1 MPAIKGQ
8 IYNDYLT
15 LPSFASFS
23 FSMQVTPTIVAG
35 DVKVV
40 KDGGAPANIA
50 TLPTVSGTVV
60 TYTLSATETNADSI
74 LVLFKD
80 QAGDEWVDVTVKIE
94 TEASGGGG
102 LTLAEIEASTVLAK
116 EATLS
121 TLSSTNQSEH
131 DATQSAIAA
140 IPPPLDSTATQA
152 AAAAALVA
160 YDGVVVSD
168 LSGLATATNV
178 TNAQTAIIAEIDAS
192 GGGGLT
198 LAEIEASTV
207 LAKEATLSTLSSTNQ
222 SEHDAT
228 QSAIAAIPPP
238 LDSTAT
244 QAAAAA
250 ALVAYDGVVVS
261 DLSGLATATNV
272 TNAQTAIIAEIDAI
286 PTNPLLMNDAR
297 LNNLDAAVSTR
308 LASAS
313 YTAPIAAGTIADAVW
328 DESYSTHTTAGTFG
342 KLMDTLRKSNLQI
355 DGLVNDAAA
364 TVTSFNTNLTHATGA
379 HDHQILLFVS
389 GALEGESRPILTYNN
404 TNGLITL
411 QEPLTVAP
419 ANGSEFVILIQH
431 VHPVGEISDAVRDEL
446 ATELGRVDVAI
457 SSRLASASYV
467 APSNSDIT
475 AIKAKTDNLTFSQA
489 GIVDANI
496 QYVNDVQVKG
506 TGTELDPWNPNA

>member
-94 TEASGGGG
+94 TE
-102 LTLAEIEASTVLAK
+102 
-116 EATLS
+116 
-121 TLSSTNQSEH
+121 
-131 DATQSAIAA
+131 
-140 IPPPLDSTATQA
+140 
-152 AAAAALVA
+152 
-160 YDGVVVSD
+160 
-168 LSGLATATNV
+168 
-178 TNAQTAIIAEIDAS
+178 AS

>member
-15 LPSFASFS
+15 LPSYASFGI
-23 FSMQVTPTIVAG
+23 FMQVTPTIVAG

-80 QAGDEWVDVTVKIE
+80 QSGDEWVDVTVKIE

-102 LTLAEIEASTVLAK
+102 
-116 EATLS
+116 
-121 TLSSTNQSEH
+121 
-131 DATQSAIAA
+131 
-140 IPPPLDSTATQA
+140 
-152 AAAAALVA
+152 
-160 YDGVVVSD
+160 
-168 LSGLATATNV
+168 
-178 TNAQTAIIAEIDAS
+178 

-207 LAKEATLSTLSSTNQ
+207 LAKQ
-222 SEHDAT
+222 SGFT
-228 QSAIAAIPPP
+228 
-238 LDSTAT
+238 
-244 QAAAAA
+244 
-250 ALVAYDGVVVS
+250 
-261 DLSGLATATNV
+261 GLATATNV

-286 PTNPLLMNDAR
+286 PTNPLLTNDAR

-313 YTAPIAAGTIADAVW
+313 YTVPIAAGTIADAVRT
-328 DESYSTHTTAGTFG
+328 E
-342 KLMDTLRKSNLQI
+342 
-355 DGLVNDAAA
+355 
-364 TVTSFNTNLTHATGA
+364 LT
-379 HDHQILLFVS
+379 
-389 GALEGESRPILTYNN
+389 
-404 TNGLITL
+404 
-411 QEPLTVAP
+411 
-419 ANGSEFVILIQH
+419 
-431 VHPVGEISDAVRDEL
+431 
-446 ATELGRVDVAI
+446 TELGRVDVAI

-467 APSNSDIT
+467 APSNSDIS

-506 TGTELDPWNPNA
+506 TGTELDPWNPV

>member
-15 LPSFASFS
+15 LPSYASYAW
-23 FSMQVTPTIVAG
+23 SMQVTPTIVAG

-116 EATLS
+116 
-121 TLSSTNQSEH
+121 QSGF
-131 DATQSAIAA
+131 T
-140 IPPPLDSTATQA
+140 
-152 AAAAALVA
+152 
-160 YDGVVVSD
+160 
-168 LSGLATATNV
+168 
-178 TNAQTAIIAEIDAS
+178 
-192 GGGGLT
+192 
-198 LAEIEASTV
+198 
-207 LAKEATLSTLSSTNQ
+207 
-222 SEHDAT
+222 
-228 QSAIAAIPPP
+228 
-238 LDSTAT
+238 
-244 QAAAAA
+244 
-250 ALVAYDGVVVS
+250 
-261 DLSGLATATNV
+261 GLATATNV

-286 PTNPLLMNDAR
+286 PTNPLLTNDAR

-313 YTAPIAAGTIADAVW
+313 YTVPIAAGTIADAVRT
-328 DESYSTHTTAGTFG
+328 E
-342 KLMDTLRKSNLQI
+342 
-355 DGLVNDAAA
+355 
-364 TVTSFNTNLTHATGA
+364 LT
-379 HDHQILLFVS
+379 
-389 GALEGESRPILTYNN
+389 
-404 TNGLITL
+404 
-411 QEPLTVAP
+411 
-419 ANGSEFVILIQH
+419 
-431 VHPVGEISDAVRDEL
+431 
-446 ATELGRVDVAI
+446 TELGRVDVAI

-506 TGTELDPWNPNA
+506 TGTELDPWNPV

>member
-15 LPSFASFS
+15 LPSRATAY
-23 FSMQVTPTIVAG
+23 SMQVTPTIVAG

-178 TNAQTAIIAEIDAS
+178 TNAQTAIIAEIDA
-192 GGGGLT
+192 
-198 LAEIEASTV
+198 
-207 LAKEATLSTLSSTNQ
+207 
-222 SEHDAT
+222 
-228 QSAIAAIPPP
+228 
-238 LDSTAT
+238 
-244 QAAAAA
+244 
-250 ALVAYDGVVVS
+250 
-261 DLSGLATATNV
+261 
-272 TNAQTAIIAEIDAI
+272 I
-286 PTNPLLMNDAR
+286 PTNPLLTNDAR

-313 YTAPIAAGTIADAVW
+313 YTVPIAAGTIADAVRT
-328 DESYSTHTTAGTFG
+328 E
-342 KLMDTLRKSNLQI
+342 
-355 DGLVNDAAA
+355 
-364 TVTSFNTNLTHATGA
+364 LT
-379 HDHQILLFVS
+379 
-389 GALEGESRPILTYNN
+389 
-404 TNGLITL
+404 
-411 QEPLTVAP
+411 
-419 ANGSEFVILIQH
+419 
-431 VHPVGEISDAVRDEL
+431 
-446 ATELGRVDVAI
+446 TELGRVDVAI

-467 APSNSDIT
+467 APSNSDI
-475 AIKAKTDNLTFSQA
+475 
-489 GIVDANI
+489 
-496 QYVNDVQVKG
+496 
-506 TGTELDPWNPNA
+506 

>member
-15 LPSFASFS
+15 LPSRATAY
-23 FSMQVTPTIVAG
+23 SMQVTPTIVAG

-178 TNAQTAIIAEIDAS
+178 TNAQTAIIAEIDA
-192 GGGGLT
+192 
-198 LAEIEASTV
+198 
-207 LAKEATLSTLSSTNQ
+207 
-222 SEHDAT
+222 
-228 QSAIAAIPPP
+228 
-238 LDSTAT
+238 
-244 QAAAAA
+244 
-250 ALVAYDGVVVS
+250 
-261 DLSGLATATNV
+261 
-272 TNAQTAIIAEIDAI
+272 I
-286 PTNPLLMNDAR
+286 PTNPLLTNDAR

-313 YTAPIAAGTIADAVW
+313 YTVPIAAGTIADAVRT
-328 DESYSTHTTAGTFG
+328 E
-342 KLMDTLRKSNLQI
+342 
-355 DGLVNDAAA
+355 
-364 TVTSFNTNLTHATGA
+364 LT
-379 HDHQILLFVS
+379 
-389 GALEGESRPILTYNN
+389 
-404 TNGLITL
+404 
-411 QEPLTVAP
+411 
-419 ANGSEFVILIQH
+419 
-431 VHPVGEISDAVRDEL
+431 
-446 ATELGRVDVAI
+446 TELGRVDVAI

-467 APSNSDIT
+467 APSNSDIS

-506 TGTELDPWNPNA
+506 TGTELDPWNPV